1 MKKIHYAWV
10 ICAAA
15 VLTMICASS
24 FCGTLISAYLPYIVA
39 AGITG
44 SQSSAIL
51 SLRSAATLVA
61 MFFVSRYYERLSLRL
76 GISLALVL
84 AGVAMLLFSLGGSP
98 VVYYAAAFAALCIP
112 VLWQLY
118 RGRRSV
124 AC

>member
-24 FCGTLISAYLPYIVA
+24 FCGTLLSAYLPYIVA

-61 MFFVSRYYERLSLRL
+61 MFFVSRYYERLLLRL

-84 AGVAMLLFSLGGSP
+84 AGGAMLLFSLGARLLSITRRPLRLFASRCCGSST
-98 VVYYAAAFAALCIP
+98 VAAE
-112 VLWQLY
+112 V
-118 RGRRSV
+118 
-124 AC
+124 